1 MDTPTLVPGT
11 CYYRQVCYL
20 TLVLAL
26 ADSEREYKCTVE
38 NDGDKDS
45 ASLTLGIVNED
56 GNAPIQTSSTQSHTL
71 PPASP
76 TENYSSTAGAIS
88 DNTILC
94 LVTSVCLMVLIQTGP

>member
-26 ADSEREYKCTVE
+26 ADSEREYRCTVE

-56 GNAPIQTSSTQSHTL
+56 GKLTEMPVIIGYINIHTDL
-71 PPASP
+71 FFSVQYVIFE
-76 TENYSSTAGAIS
+76 TGNIY
-88 DNTILC
+88 ILF
-94 LVTSVCLMVLIQTGP
+94 I